1 MVMQRWKED
10 FSDSGKTVTLDRTR
24 LSQASTNNLRI
35 VTGGLKVFGSLPHHV
50 PVTPLFIKLGQSAH
64 RNYRLQVEKEREK
77 EAEKRRQEQQVEDE
91 KKQIQE
97 EKKELKKDTDQVKRR
112 QVYFLIS

>member
-50 PVTPLFIKLGQSAH
+50 PITPLFIKSGQSSH

-77 EAEKRRQEQQVEDE
+77 EAEKRSCLLFSASFSLSFSTSSSKWKM
-91 KKQIQE
+91 KKS
-97 EKKELKKDTDQVKRR
+97 KFRKKRR
-112 QVYFLIS
+112 S